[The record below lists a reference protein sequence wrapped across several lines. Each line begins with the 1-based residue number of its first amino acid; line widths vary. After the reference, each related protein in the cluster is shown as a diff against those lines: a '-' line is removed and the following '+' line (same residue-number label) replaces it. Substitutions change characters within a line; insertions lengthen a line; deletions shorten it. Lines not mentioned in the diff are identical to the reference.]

1 MRLRSVPI
9 LLMFFSV
16 LTVGAGDR
24 RIDDQQYDRL
34 TNSYLGYAYSLD
46 TTPDAPNVPVMAKSG
61 DYTGQYW
68 KFTSHD
74 GCYRLTNAFGSGPI
88 SRYLLGR
95 REQSCHGTE

>member
-1 MRLRSVPI
+1 
-9 LLMFFSV
+9 

-61 DYTGQYW
+61 DYTG
-68 KFTSHD
+68 HD
-74 GCYRLTNAFGSGPI
+74 GCYRLTNA
-88 SRYLLGR
+88 LLGADR
-95 REQSCHGTE
+95 SLDTYSDGGNNPVMGQSGSYAVNAGLLPPSAMDMCD